1 MVIYFFTDFWICG
14 TYMSIQRH
22 QSTFKHLL
30 LLKKKRNILPY
41 FVFLCQ
47 GWGLR
52 LLSAV
57 LGLAAHLC
65 YALPQAGQPITEAL
79 GAHFHTSLHPAASW
93 ASVVSSSASQLISD
107 FYIVTVK
114 TLISKGR
121 RKILC
126 ERLCLFTFCYTRLN
140 STNVSEIKPGLSL
153 CRVNNSMWTHLL

>member
-1 MVIYFFTDFWICG
+1 MSTHVSRQQYIAACFVMVIYFFTDFWIWG

-57 LGLAAHLC
+57 FGLAAHLC

-107 FYIVTVK
+107 FILLQSRHWFRKGGGRFNVKDCVYLRFVTQGWIAQMF
-114 TLISKGR
+114 LR
-121 RKILC
+121 
-126 ERLCLFTFCYTRLN
+126 
-140 STNVSEIKPGLSL
+140 
-153 CRVNNSMWTHLL
+153 